1 MVELSRQSQLTW
13 HIPHRRLSPISSGG
27 LTAGPLPLDT
37 VGPLPLDIVGPLPL
51 DTAGPLPLDI
61 VGPLPLDTAGPLPLD
76 TAGPLPLDTVGPL
89 PLDTSLLLCL
99 ATNSTVGV
107 TLLVSSRFDLL
118 AKESVTDYKGDGNT
132 FNKL

>member
-13 HIPHRRLSPISSGG
+13 HIPHRRLSPISSDG

-37 VGPLPLDIVGPLPL
+37 V
-51 DTAGPLPLDI
+51 GPLPLDI